1 MNVKWPLPPDEIF
14 DDFVEANLGKV
25 LILFILERILSK
37 NLFTIVLRAIF
48 KTNKFKALK
57 EWKR

>member
-1 MNVKWPLPPDEIF
+1 MKVKWPLPPDEVF
-14 DDFVEANLGKV
+14 DDFVEANPGKI

-37 NLFTIVLRAIF
+37 DLFTIVLRIIF

-57 EWKR
+57 EWKI